1 MKFYGHA
8 NLQQNQ
14 LQQAVIP
21 IEEAFPAAP
30 KVGRLAFVNSI
41 LYICVA
47 VEDSLPVWVPLTR
60 ELTLYTHSQAA
71 LSNTWSIIHN
81 LNTVSVQV
89 QVFDGADRVMIP
101 DQITVT
107 GPNTVSVTFSTPIV
121 GRAIVLTGH
130 NDGSIKA
137 TYSYT
142 HYQTVASSSW
152 VVMHNLGREPITRVF
167 IGNQEVQPQS
177 ITHNSLNQLT
187 IAFAQP
193 YSGIAKLV

>member
-8 NLQQNQ
+8 NLQQNE

-21 IEEAFPAAP
+21 IEVAFPVSP
-30 KVGRLAFVNSI
+30 KVGRLAFVNTI
-41 LYICVA
+41 LYICVSIA
-47 VEDSLPVWVPLTR
+47 NGLPVWVPLTR
-60 ELTLYTHSQAA
+60 ELTLYTHSQGTV
-71 LSNTWSIIHN
+71 SDTWSIVHN

-89 QVFDGADRVMIP
+89 QVFDNSDSVMIP

-107 GPNTVSVTFSTPIV
+107 GPNTATVTFSSPIM

-130 NDGSIKA
+130 NDGSVKP
-137 TYSYT
+137 TYSFTY
-142 HYQTVASSSW
+142 YQTEPSMSW
-152 VVMHNLGREPITRVF
+152 VVIHNLGREPITRVF

-193 YSGIAKLV
+193 YAGIAKLV